1 MDLNQ
6 VVTITAPAGVFTTAL
21 AGMRKLPIE
30 HGLDAYQYLEHA
42 LGAEVQKLNAPPPV
56 GEKYEA
62 VAG

>member
-30 HGLDAYQYLEHA
+30 HALDAYQLLEHL
-42 LGAEVQKLNAPPPV
+42 LGAEFQKLNAPLPV
-56 GEKYEA
+56 ADKHEA
-62 VAG
+62 VAE